1 MKNRI
6 CKAKD
11 HLISNENFE
20 VVWSEYKKIAK
31 THPRPKENK
40 LKTYYDSKRY
50 VSHNPKSIGVVSLL
64 YLAVRAIMTKFKLKM
79 IGGLISGNDKILD
92 FGSGTGSFL
101 KKLSVKYDSYGLE
114 PNDYAR
120 RIAIKKGLKVQ
131 KILDAY
137 KITFSM
143 IFLWHSLE
151 HVYDINKTIDV
162 LRKKIKSNG
171 FMVIAL
177 PNLRSYDAK
186 KYNSF
191 WAGYDVPRHVWHFT
205 EEGLIDFL
213 KVKNFEF
220 IKKRPLFWDAIYVS
234 YLSEKYKKNK
244 FPLIKGVFWGI
255 ISNIFALKTGEYS
268 SKVYFFKKTN

>member
-1 MKNRI
+1 
-6 CKAKD
+6 
-11 HLISNENFE
+11 
-20 VVWSEYKKIAK
+20 
-31 THPRPKENK
+31 
-40 LKTYYDSKRY
+40 
-50 VSHNPKSIGVVSLL
+50 
-64 YLAVRAIMTKFKLKM
+64 
-79 IGGLISGNDKILD
+79 
-92 FGSGTGSFL
+92 
-101 KKLSVKYDSYGLE
+101 
-114 PNDYAR
+114 
-120 RIAIKKGLKVQ
+120 
-131 KILDAY
+131 
-137 KITFSM
+137 M

-151 HVYDINKTIDV
+151 HVYDINKTIDG

>member
-92 FGSGTGSFL
+92 FGS
-101 KKLSVKYDSYGLE
+101 KYSPSTMTRLASYPGAIF
-114 PNDYAR
+114 PKDFSIP
-120 RIAIKKGLKVQ
+120 IAAAGIVVSAAS
-131 KILDAY
+131 I
-137 KITFSM
+137 
-143 IFLWHSLE
+143 
-151 HVYDINKTIDV
+151 V
-162 LRKKIKSNG
+162 L
-171 FMVIAL
+171 
-177 PNLRSYDAK
+177 
-186 KYNSF
+186 
-191 WAGYDVPRHVWHFT
+191 
-205 EEGLIDFL
+205 
-213 KVKNFEF
+213 
-220 IKKRPLFWDAIYVS
+220 
-234 YLSEKYKKNK
+234 
-244 FPLIKGVFWGI
+244 
-255 ISNIFALKTGEYS
+255 
-268 SKVYFFKKTN
+268 